1 MSVTGLTVG
10 ITGATG
16 YAGGELCRI
25 LLAHPHVRRIIPTAR
40 SGEIFEQVHPNLL
53 GSGLTFTAFDAL
65 RERAADLDVVFFC
78 TPSGTAMQHAGHFL
92 DQGCRVIDVSA
103 DFRFTDP
110 QTYQRVYG
118 TEHTAPHL
126 LSQAAYGVTELHR
139 DQIARTRL
147 VTNPGCYVIT
157 ALLALT
163 PVLRSG
169 WADLAHPVHIAAVN
183 GTTGAGAKPVRAVMH
198 AEALNSMLPYSLD
211 GHRHAPELETRLAP
225 EAGRPLTI
233 DLSTAHGNFARG
245 IYVQASLQVNPE
257 HRDGMSR
264 DRLLDLLTR
273 FYRDGPG
280 DAPEPF
286 VHVVTTPKNGPIN
299 AKDYSLYPQLA
310 SVLGSNSCHI
320 GADFDPQRGV
330 IKLVAT
336 TDNLVK
342 GAAGSA
348 VQNMNC
354 MLGLDETCALTAYG
368 L

>member
-1 MSVTGLTVG
+1 MSVTGLAVG
-10 ITGATG
+10 VVGAGG
-16 YAGGELCRI
+16 YAGGELCR
-25 LLAHPHVRRIIPTAR
+25 LLLNHPHVGRIVPTAR
-40 SGEIFEQVHPNLL
+40 RDETFEHVHPNLL
-53 GSGLTFTAFDAL
+53 GSGLTFRTFEAL
-65 RERAADLDVVFFC
+65 KEQAAHLDVVFFC
-78 TPSGTAMQHAGHFL
+78 TPSGTAMQHAGWFL
-92 DQGCRVIDVSA
+92 NQGCRVIDVSA
-103 DFRFTDP
+103 DFRFRDP
-110 QTYQRVYG
+110 DIYKRVYG
-118 TEHTAPHL
+118 AEHTAPGL
-126 LSQAAYGVTELHR
+126 LEDAVYGVTELHR
-139 DQIARTRL
+139 ERIARTRL
-147 VTNPGCYVIT
+147 VANPGCYVIT

-169 WADLAHPVHIAAVN
+169 WADLEHPVHITAVN

-225 EAGRPLTI
+225 EAGPLTI

-245 IYVQASLQVNPE
+245 IYLQASLQAHPA

-264 DRLLDLLTR
+264 DRLIDLLTR
-273 FYRDGPG
+273 FYRGGPG
-280 DAPEPF
+280 GLPEPF
-286 VHVVTTPKNGPIN
+286 VRIVTTPRNGRLN
-299 AKDYSLYPQLA
+299 AKDYGLYPRLNA
-310 SVLGSNSCHI
+310 VIGSNFCHI
-320 GADFDPQRGV
+320 GADWDPQRGV

-348 VQNMNC
+348 VQNMNV